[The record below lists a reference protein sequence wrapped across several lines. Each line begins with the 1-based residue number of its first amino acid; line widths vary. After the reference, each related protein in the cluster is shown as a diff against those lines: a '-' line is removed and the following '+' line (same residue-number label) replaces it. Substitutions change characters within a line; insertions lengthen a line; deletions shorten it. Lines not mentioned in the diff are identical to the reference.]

1 MPQTSV
7 KISVPGNHL
16 MTALLGPRDELL
28 RQIEG
33 AFDNSDIHVR
43 GNEVTID
50 GPDAELVGKVFEE
63 LVVLIQQGHGLDAR
77 TVGRAIDMVRDDER
91 PSEVLSTQILKST
104 RGAPVRPKSSGQKR
118 YVDTIAANV
127 VTFAIGPAGTGKSWL
142 AVAMAVRALQAKQV
156 ERIILTRPAVE
167 AGERL
172 GFLPGDLMAKVDPY
186 LRPLYDALYDMVDA
200 EGVQKLLE
208 TGKVEVAPLAFMR
221 GRTLNNSF
229 IILDEAQNTTPE
241 QMKMFLTRIGFG
253 SKAVITGDRTQADVP
268 GGRSGLEGIEPLLEG
283 IDGLAFVHLN
293 SRDVVRHRI
302 VQDIVDAY
310 TRFDEAKAAA
320 ATARGGRRSRSQP

>member
-1 MPQTSV
+1 
-7 KISVPGNHL
+7 

-63 LVVLIQQGHGLDAR
+63 LVVLVQQGHGLDAR

-127 VTFAIGPAGTGKSWL
+127 VTFAIGAGLAAIGALMYCAQYRAVTTTMGSLLGLKAFVAAVLGGIGLIPGAMLGGILIGLIEALITAYISSSLANALVFVVLIIVLLVKPAGVLGKN
-142 AVAMAVRALQAKQV
+142 V
-156 ERIILTRPAVE
+156 
-167 AGERL
+167 GE
-172 GFLPGDLMAKVDPY
+172 KV
-186 LRPLYDALYDMVDA
+186 
-200 EGVQKLLE
+200 
-208 TGKVEVAPLAFMR
+208 
-221 GRTLNNSF
+221 
-229 IILDEAQNTTPE
+229 
-241 QMKMFLTRIGFG
+241 
-253 SKAVITGDRTQADVP
+253 
-268 GGRSGLEGIEPLLEG
+268 
-283 IDGLAFVHLN
+283 
-293 SRDVVRHRI
+293 
-302 VQDIVDAY
+302 
-310 TRFDEAKAAA
+310 
-320 ATARGGRRSRSQP
+320 